1 MANEG
6 TMRRSLA
13 HMEAEMVEEEVA
25 FEDTLD
31 TNDHIVAVSK
41 QEVDGHSGEGDNP
54 YRLAESTYSA
64 ALQHKADLAV
74 VEEAAW
80 VAAHGAL
87 RADDGSSCPGTS
99 GSCLDLFSH
108 ALPQWEP

>member
-1 MANEG
+1 
-6 TMRRSLA
+6 
-13 HMEAEMVEEEVA
+13 MEAEMVEEEVA
-25 FEDTLD
+25 SEDTLD

-41 QEVDGHSGEGDNP
+41 QEVDGHSCEGDNP
-54 YRLAESTYSA
+54 YRLAESACSA
-64 ALQHKADLAV
+64 VLQHKADLVV
-74 VEEAAW
+74 VEAAAW

-99 GSCLDLFSH
+99 ESCLDLFSH